1 MSHNSQNSVSGAL
14 FREAM
19 SHVAGAV
26 HVIAT
31 DGPAGLGGATATAV
45 TSVSDAPPSLLL
57 CLNQTSATLRRIR
70 ENGVFSVNVLSNA
83 QEDVATVFAGATG
96 LDGADRFRA
105 SHGWRMGDGPPMLDT
120 ALATFCCRLT
130 EMTPVGSHIV
140 IIGMVEKAATGA
152 QTPPL
157 LYFRRGYR
165 AL

>member
-1 MSHNSQNSVSGAL
+1 MSLNPQNSVSGEL

-45 TSVSDAPPSLLL
+45 TSVSDSPPSLLL

-83 QEDVATVFAGATG
+83 QEDVATMFAGATG

-105 SHGWRMGDGPPMLDT
+105 SHGWSMGDGPPVLET
-120 ALATFCCRLT
+120 ALASFCCRLT
-130 EMTPVGSHIV
+130 EMTPVGSHTV
-140 IIGMVEKAATGA
+140 IIGMVEKAVKGA
-152 QTPPL
+152 QSP
-157 LYFRRGYR
+157 YSVIGG
-165 AL
+165 

>member
-1 MSHNSQNSVSGAL
+1 MSLKSQISISGAL
-14 FREAM
+14 FRDAM

-26 HVIAT
+26 HVVAT

-45 TSVSDAPPSLLL
+45 TSVSDSPPSLLL
-57 CLNQTSATLRRIR
+57 CLNQTSATLRHIR

-83 QEDVATVFAGATG
+83 QEEVATVFAGATG

-105 SHGWRMGDGPPMLDT
+105 SHGWQMGNGPPVLET

-130 EMTPVGSHIV
+130 EMTPVGSHTV
-140 IIGMVEKAATGA
+140 IIGMVEQATTGA
-152 QTPPL
+152 EARPL

-165 AL
+165 VL

>member
-1 MSHNSQNSVSGAL
+1 MSLNPQNSVSGEL

-45 TSVSDAPPSLLL
+45 TSVSDSPPSLLL

-83 QEDVATVFAGATG
+83 QEDVATMFAGATG

-105 SHGWRMGDGPPMLDT
+105 SHGWSMGDGPPVLET
-120 ALATFCCRLT
+120 ALASFCCRLT
-130 EMTPVGSHIV
+130 EMTPVGSHTV
-140 IIGMVEKAATGA
+140 IIGMVEKAVTGA
-152 QTPPL
+152 QSPPL

-165 AL
+165 TL